1 MGKSYFKGGIR
12 LPELLS
18 KSNMCISAKAGMMLG
33 LEAIIG
39 AQINGSS
46 GERVGKELQT
56 WGQTDHFSIYCSGDN
71 TVLAFHP
78 RTAEGFIILPNKG
91 SELLRK

>member
-1 MGKSYFKGGIR
+1 
-12 LPELLS
+12 
-18 KSNMCISAKAGMMLG
+18 MLG

-39 AQINGSS
+39 AKITSCS
-46 GERVGKELQT
+46 AKVVGKELQT

-71 TVLAFHP
+71 TVLVFHP
-78 RTAEGFIILPNKG
+78 RTRKGFIILPNKG

>member
-1 MGKSYFKGGIR
+1 MGKSYFKEGMR

-18 KSNMCISAKAGMMLG
+18 KRNLCISAEAGMMK
-33 LEAIIG
+33 AIIG
-39 AQINGSS
+39 AEINSCS
-46 GERVGKELQT
+46 AKVVGNELQT

-78 RTAEGFIILPNKG
+78 RTREGFIILPNKS

>member
-1 MGKSYFKGGIR
+1 
-12 LPELLS
+12 
-18 KSNMCISAKAGMMLG
+18 MMLG

-39 AQINGSS
+39 AKINSCS
-46 GERVGKELQT
+46 AEVVGKELQT

-78 RTAEGFIILPNKG
+78 RTGEGFIILPNEG